1 MEQRKYKIKLTEPL
15 LGTIPKD
22 QQIFSRYVQSK
33 YYGDDMDDPDIT
45 DEKDMQRQQEISAVP
60 SGEGE
65 TGFFTDADGIY
76 IMGHHVKGFLKEAGN
91 VLKDV
96 VKVKAL
102 RSKIDNFLFVEPRYI
117 YLKEKPDG
125 RLERPLRANTPQGP
139 RVSLV
144 SSDYVDAGVEF
155 EITITLLP
163 HKELKWKIVEQ
174 LLDYGKLKG
183 LGQWRNGGRKALST
197 ERVKS

>member
-1 MEQRKYKIKLTEPL
+1 
-15 LGTIPKD
+15 
-22 QQIFSRYVQSK
+22 
-33 YYGDDMDDPDIT
+33 
-45 DEKDMQRQQEISAVP
+45 
-60 SGEGE
+60 
-65 TGFFTDADGIY
+65 
-76 IMGHHVKGFLKEAGN
+76 
-91 VLKDV
+91 
-96 VKVKAL
+96 
-102 RSKIDNFLFVEPRYI
+102 
-117 YLKEKPDG
+117 LKEKPDG

-183 LGQWRNGGRKALST
+183 LGQWRNGGWGRFEWEK
-197 ERVKS
+197 VKS